1 MARPCIK
8 GGKIQLHR
16 EKNKVLETKSTNVIT
31 LETTLVKVW
40 QGVGRERELFAGW
53 GVAGMGNGT

>member
-1 MARPCIK
+1 M
-8 GGKIQLHR
+8 HR

-40 QGVGRERELFAGW
+40 QGVGRERELFVGW